1 MNYQQLTISSTA
13 LYTNIAVKLQIHRL
27 GDYTD
32 EMLRQDVE
40 NLANQKIIVSPRAQ
54 HKEQVHHNIAPSI
67 S

>member
-13 LYTNIAVKLQIHRL
+13 LYTNIAVKLQCRL

-40 NLANQKIIVSPRAQ
+40 NLANQKIIVSPQAQ